1 MKRFSVQV
9 MLEGVLHD
17 AGRLLRDGDTK
28 GAYKILRHKIT
39 EIEKIDSSI
48 WGELDW

>member
-1 MKRFSVQV
+1 MYDANI
-9 MLEGVLHD
+9 MLKK
-17 AGRLLRDGDTK
+17 GDTK